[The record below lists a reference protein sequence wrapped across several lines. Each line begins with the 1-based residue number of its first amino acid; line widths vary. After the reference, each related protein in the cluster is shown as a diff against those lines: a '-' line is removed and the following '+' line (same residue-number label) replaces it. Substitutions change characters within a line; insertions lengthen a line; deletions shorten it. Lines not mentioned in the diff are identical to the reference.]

1 MTNKVRINPLKFA
14 ETAGAQR
21 SAELARWELDQVG
34 VCPVC
39 AQEGRGVVRRMEIA
53 LAEKIPVFVCVEH
66 CVALPMPDEL
76 GESIVGAV

>member
-1 MTNKVRINPLKFA
+1 MSTKVRINPLKTA
-14 ETAGAQR
+14 ETAGAAR
-21 SAELARWELDQVG
+21 ATELARWELDQVG

-39 AQEGRGVVRRMEIA
+39 AQEGRVGRRMEIA